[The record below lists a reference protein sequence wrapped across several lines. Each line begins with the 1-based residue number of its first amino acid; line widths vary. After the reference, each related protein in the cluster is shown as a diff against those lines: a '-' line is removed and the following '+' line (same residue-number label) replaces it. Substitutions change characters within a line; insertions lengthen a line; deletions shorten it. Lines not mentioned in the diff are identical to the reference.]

1 MSQPPIAPHQ
11 PHGADS
17 FASRV
22 DLGSWARFTPSLG
35 DFLEE
40 ACRPRSTPG
49 ATSGATVLL
58 TAPAVVAD
66 PEDLPR
72 GRGLL
77 RRRGHGPAGVSPEP
91 PGVVLVGRG
100 DGVQLAAPT
109 RDARG
114 RALLGRSQCRALED
128 LGWQGGWQSGEAM
141 SRLLP
146 DGASAAEHTTRI
158 LIEVLRVP
166 HPADLDHLL
175 HEH

>member
-1 MSQPPIAPHQ
+1 MSQPPTAPHQ
-11 PHGADS
+11 PRGADAFS
-17 FASRV
+17 CRV

-35 DFLEE
+35 VLLEE
-40 ACRPRSTPG
+40 ACRPRPAPG

-66 PEDLPR
+66 PDDLPR
-72 GRGLL
+72 RRGLRLL
-77 RRRGHGPAGVSPEP
+77 RRGGERAQGGVSPEP

-100 DGVQLAAPT
+100 DGVQVAVPA

-114 RALLGRSQCRALED
+114 RALLGRSQRQALEA
-128 LGWQGGWQSGEAM
+128 LGWQGEEAL

-146 DGASAAEHTTRI
+146 DGASAAEQTTRI
-158 LIEVLRVP
+158 LIEVLRTP
-166 HPADLDHLL
+166 HPADLDYLL